1 MSEPPLKTIIEAIL
15 FASDEPVSD
24 DRLADAAGE
33 DVTVGAV
40 RGAVQELQSDY
51 TAAGRGFTI
60 EEIAGGWQLLTRPE
74 FNKYLR
80 KLVKARLE
88 ARFTQAAL
96 ETLSIIAY
104 KQPVTRAEVED
115 IRGVACSDMIRT
127 LMEKGLVRVVG
138 RSDQLGHALLYGTT
152 RKFLTSFGLS
162 SVKDLPDSKQ
172 LVQP

>member
-1 MSEPPLKTIIEAIL
+1 MSEPPLKTILEAIL

-24 DRLADAAGE
+24 DRLADAAGD

-40 RGAVQELQSDY
+40 RGAVRELQSDY
-51 TAAGRGFTI
+51 AAGRGFTI

-127 LMEKGLVRVVG
+127 LMEKSLVRVVG
-138 RSDQLGHALLYGTT
+138 HSDQLGHALLYGTT

>member
-1 MSEPPLKTIIEAIL
+1 VSEPPLKTIIEAIL

-40 RGAVQELQSDY
+40 RAAVGELQSDY
-51 TAAGRGFTI
+51 AATGRGVTI

-138 RSDQLGHALLYGTT
+138 KSDQLGHALLYGTT